1 MCGIIG
7 INSYE
12 NVANKLVAGLKKLEY
27 RGYDSA
33 GIACIKANSICTVK
47 TSGKVTALEE
57 KLPYSSCNGQIG
69 IAHTRWATHGEANS
83 KNAHPHSTDKV
94 SIVHNGI
101 IENYD
106 IIKNM
111 LTDEGVKFESDTDS
125 EVILRLI
132 DKYIK
137 SGKTPFEST
146 KNAIIQL
153 KGAFAVLA
161 IFADYPNIMIVSK
174 QSAPIAVSKTKEGTF
189 VGSDAYSLASFTDTI
204 TYLENGDIAVLQKNS
219 INIFDIYGNRIFR
232 KESKL
237 NKDVTN
243 YSKEHFKHYMLKE
256 IYEQPIISKNS
267 LDAYIRNGSISM
279 QELPFNSREINKI
292 YIVACGTSYFAGMVA
307 KYWFQ
312 EIAKI
317 PTEVEIA
324 SEFRSRTLSL
334 EKNNLAIFISQSGE
348 TADTIASL
356 NLVKSQCHTLGIVN
370 STQSTLAR
378 ETNLYLPIHAGI
390 EIGVASTKAFI
401 TQLITLL
408 CFTLNLAK
416 LNKTISTEKLTEYC
430 QILLELPGR
439 IAETLN
445 HEQKIQEIANQITN
459 SKSVIYIG
467 RGPSYPIALEGA
479 LKLKEIA
486 YIHAE
491 GVAAGELKHGSI
503 ALIDEEIY
511 TIAIAPYDSLFE
523 KTMSNIQSI
532 AARKGKIIGISD
544 QKGHDALKDL
554 CNNVIIINHCPDLIT
569 PIVYTIPL
577 QLLAYHVANNK
588 NLNIDQPRN
597 LAKSV
602 TVE

>member
-33 GIACIKANSICTVK
+33 GIACIKDDSICTVK
-47 TSGKVTALEE
+47 TSGKVGALED
-57 KLPYSSCNGQIG
+57 KLTHSSCNGHIG

-106 IIKNM
+106 TIRNM
-111 LTDEGVKFESDTDS
+111 LTDEGINFESDTDS

-137 SGKTPFEST
+137 SGESPFEST
-146 KNAIIQL
+146 KNAIMQL

-161 IFADYPNIMIVSK
+161 IFADHPNTMIVSK
-174 QSAPIAVSKTKEGTF
+174 QSAPIAVSKTEKGTF
-189 VGSDAYSLASFTDTI
+189 VGSDAYSLASFTDNI
-204 TYLENGDIAVLQKNS
+204 TYLENGDIAVLQKDS
-219 INIFDIYGNRIFR
+219 INIFDIHGNRVSR

-237 NKDVTN
+237 DKNITD
-243 YSKEHFKHYMLKE
+243 YSKGHFKHYMLKE

-267 LDAYIRNGSISM
+267 IDAYIKNGDICM
-279 QELPFNSREINKI
+279 PKLPFESKTINKI

-307 KYWFQ
+307 KYWLQ
-312 EIAKI
+312 DIAKI

-324 SEFRSRTLSL
+324 SEFRSRSLSL

-370 STQSTLAR
+370 TIQSTLAR
-378 ETNLYLPIHAGI
+378 EADLYLPIHAGI

-408 CFTLNLAK
+408 CLTLNIAK
-416 LNKTISTEKLTEYC
+416 LNRTITSEKLKEYC
-430 QILLELPGR
+430 QTLMNLPGR

-445 HEQKIQEIANQITN
+445 HEQEIQKIANQITN
-459 SKSVIYIG
+459 SKSVIYVG
-467 RGPSYPIALEGA
+467 RGSSYPIALEGA
-479 LKLKEIA
+479 LKLKEIS

-511 TIAIAPYDSLFE
+511 TVAIAPYNSLFE

-532 AARKGKIIGISD
+532 AARKGRIIAISD
-544 QKGHDALKDL
+544 QKGQEALKDL
-554 CNNVIIINHCPDLIT
+554 CSNIITINHCPDFIT
-569 PIVYTIPL
+569 PIIYTIPL

>member
-33 GIACIKANSICTVK
+33 GIACIKANNICTVK

-83 KNAHPHSTDKV
+83 INAHPHSTDKV

-106 IIKNM
+106 IIKSM
-111 LTDEGVKFESDTDS
+111 LTDEGIKFESDTDS

-146 KNAIIQL
+146 KNAIMQL

-174 QSAPIAVSKTKEGTF
+174 QSAPIAVSKTKDGTF

-204 TYLENGDIAVLQKNS
+204 TYLENGDIAVLQKDS
-219 INIFDIYGNRIFR
+219 INIFDIYGNRAFR

-237 NKDVTN
+237 NKDVTS

-267 LDAYIRNGSISM
+267 LNAYIKNGSISM

-324 SEFRSRTLSL
+324 SEFRSRTLPL

-390 EIGVASTKAFI
+390 EIGVASTKAFVA
-401 TQLITLL
+401 QLITLL

-416 LNKTISTEKLTEYC
+416 LNKTISPEKLTEYC

-479 LKLKEIA
+479 LKLKEIS

-554 CNNVIIINHCPDLIT
+554 CNNIIIINHCPNLIT